1 MSSTNPEKY
10 RFFIAEDCDKAN
22 SIFAIGCCFYGNTG
36 GTPGNFPNGSGERRR
51 NFFPADSGGG
61 GTLFP
66 PVLQNS
72 PIAVAASRNVCYIVS
87 RNKPYRENMKPSN

>member
-36 GTPGNFPNGSGERRR
+36 GTPGNFHNGSGERRR
-51 NFFPADSGGG
+51 NFFPADSGGA
-61 GTLFP
+61 LFSLPFSKIRRSPLP
-66 PVLQNS
+66 PPGMCVILCPETN
-72 PIAVAASRNVCYIVS
+72 RTG
-87 RNKPYRENMKPSN
+87 KT

>member
-36 GTPGNFPNGSGERRR
+36 GTPGNFHNGSGERRR
-51 NFFPADSGGG
+51 NFFPADSGG